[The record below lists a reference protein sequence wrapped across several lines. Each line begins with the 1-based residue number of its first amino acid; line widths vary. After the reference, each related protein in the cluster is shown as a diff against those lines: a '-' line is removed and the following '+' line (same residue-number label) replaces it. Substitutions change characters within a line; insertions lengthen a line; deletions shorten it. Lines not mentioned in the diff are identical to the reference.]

1 MKNFLLL
8 LFAITTCLLSAQNEG
23 VIVYSEKIDLHRR
36 LPEDRQQYKDMIPQF
51 RTTRFELVYTE
62 NESMYSV
69 AKDQDADEAAGSGGG
84 MRFRMGNASRD
95 VYKNLDEGRM
105 VDSREFM
112 TKQFLIKG
120 DEEEFKW
127 KIAEG
132 QKMILDYMC
141 LKATFSDT
149 ADSYVAWFTP
159 QIPIAN
165 GPAEYGG
172 LPGMI
177 LELDV
182 NEGERTSLAVE
193 VRADEIDKSL
203 LKEPKKG
210 KEVTDEEFREIVREK
225 MKEMRAQRQQGDGH
239 PIIIRQ

>member
-193 VRADEIDKSL
+193 VRAEEIDKSL